1 MLTVVDKYVYN
12 MGIDT
17 TPQMTNLIT
26 FEDWKNDHKDFP
38 YNEETK
44 TDLKERFA
52 IDSVDYRTE
61 TVRVY
66 NKGGYLEILNNGTF
80 SVGIERDIFESE
92 RIEPIERELYEWR
105 DRDWE
110 TPLL

>member
-1 MLTVVDKYVYN
+1 
-12 MGIDT
+12 
-17 TPQMTNLIT
+17 MTNLIT

-44 TDLKERFA
+44 ADLKDQFA

-66 NKGGYLEILNNGTF
+66 NKGGYLQILNNGTF

-92 RIEPIERELYEWR
+92 RIEPIERELYEWC
-105 DRDWE
+105 DGQFFNME
-110 TPLL
+110 AK

>member
-1 MLTVVDKYVYN
+1 LTVVENRCNIK
-12 MGIDT
+12 GIET

-44 TDLKERFA
+44 ADLKDQFA

-92 RIEPIERELYEWR
+92 RIEPIERELYEWF
-105 DRDWE
+105 DGQFFNVE
-110 TPLL
+110 G